1 MNQVFEPDWRTQN
14 RAKRKF
20 YARYMTWIERGGY
33 VVVACVFAAFIFA
46 FNYPVED
53 MIKADNVAIEGE
65 STVLK
70 SEQEAMVVEVI
81 VEDFAEVQP
90 GQPLVKII
98 EGAEQIAAYQQSQWI
113 AQLRSAGR
121 EIPASLDRAIP
132 VGRVLVAES
141 AGTFILA
148 GENAEIA
155 AGEPIGKVVDYSK
168 LVLNAELEGN
178 TVARA
183 DKNQTA
189 KISAINLG
197 SESGS
202 LFRGGSSEGDLV
214 SGSVLPPALKESIEA
229 QLKGEVVKARDD
241 VPLAIDGIKMIQI
254 DSSVKLGASAG
265 SNAPIQADPAVNY
278 ALKGSVVEGEHIGTL
293 QIATLP
299 PDLLAKARRQIAE
312 SAKSKPFRT
321 ADGKSLSIASVENT
335 QFVVQLNVKGAAE
348 AGSTAMPA
356 TVISRKFAAKI
367 AITAPPAFLV
377 EAVRAADRRGKP
389 VTARVEVVTSTRPI
403 ALILLKKS

>member
-65 STVLK
+65 STLLTSDQAV
-70 SEQEAMVVEVI
+70 MVVEVLAGN
-81 VEDFAEVQP
+81 FAEVEV
-90 GQPLVKII
+90 GEPLVKIV
-98 EGAEQIAAYQQSQWI
+98 EGEDQIATYQQSEWI
-113 AQLRSAGR
+113 AQLRKSGR
-121 EIPASLDRAIP
+121 EIPTSLDRP
-132 VGRVLVAES
+132 VPEGRVIVAEK
-141 AGTFILA
+141 AGTFII
-148 GENAEIA
+148 AEDLSRVA
-155 AGEPIGKVVDYSK
+155 AGEPIAKVVDYSK
-168 LVLNAELEGN
+168 LVLKAELEGN

-183 DKNQTA
+183 AKDQVA

-202 LFRGGSSEGDLV
+202 LFRGGSSQGDLV
-214 SGSVLPPALKESIEA
+214 SGAVLPPALKESIET
-229 QLKGEVVKARDD
+229 QLKGAVVKARDD

-254 DSSVKLGASAG
+254 DSSVKLGDSTG
-265 SNAPIQADPAVNY
+265 STAPIQADPAVNY

-299 PDLLAKARRQIAE
+299 PALLEEARRQIAA
-312 SAKSKPFRT
+312 SARAKPFRT
-321 ADGKSLSIASVENT
+321 ADGKNVIVESVDKT
-335 QFVVQLNVKGAAE
+335 QFVVQLNVKGAGAE
-348 AGSTAMPA
+348 GTTPMPA
-356 TVISRKFAAKI
+356 TVISRKYAAKI
-367 AITAPPAFLV
+367 AIADPPAFLI